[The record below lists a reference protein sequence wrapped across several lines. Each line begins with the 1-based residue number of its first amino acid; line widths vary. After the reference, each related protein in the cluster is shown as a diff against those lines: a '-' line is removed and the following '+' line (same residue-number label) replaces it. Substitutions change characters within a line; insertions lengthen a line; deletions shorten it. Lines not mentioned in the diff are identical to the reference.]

1 MTTAFLIFGLFF
13 PRLTLLAYWLG
24 ESMPANSTPFALD
37 VVAALVAPRLL
48 IAAWA
53 YESGQHPLWVVAY
66 VLAFALA
73 TFAGRGS
80 RGRAEGRG
88 SSSARSAGR
97 GGR

>member
-24 ESMPANSTPFALD
+24 ESIPANSTPFALD

-53 YESGQHPLWVVAY
+53 YESGQHPLVLY
-66 VLAFALA
+66 VRAFALA
-73 TFAGRGS
+73 TGAGRGS
-80 RGRAEGRG
+80 RGRAEGKG
-88 SSSARSAGR
+88 SSSARGR
-97 GGR
+97 GGQ